1 MTPSGP
7 FEEREIKKGALIG
20 VTPAELA
27 RQTLTALQS
36 KHQLDTTLVN
46 DVILGCVGQVKDQG
60 ANIAK
65 SAAQASG
72 YGDHLCGVTLNRFLW
87 FWIRIHEPS
96 GSLHQVGIS

>member
-1 MTPSGP
+1 MTPSEP
-7 FEEREIKKGALIG
+7 FVGREVKGALIG

-65 SAAQASG
+65 SAAQASN
-72 YGDHLCGVTLNRFLW
+72 YGDHLCGVTLNRFCGSRLRIYESGCGLHKI
-87 FWIRIHEPS
+87 WIP
-96 GSLHQVGIS
+96 